1 MPECLLR
8 CVIAV
13 IARSLF
19 SFFRSFCVG
28 SPQGARRFLAT
39 MQCTQSGN
47 KKSAESPSFRPFR
60 PPQRSFEA
68 DTGLKPAIEKVSN
81 YLSLPSPKGKKPA
94 WGRKHGLQRVLV
106 VAGFVTSPSTSC
118 SWLVAEPEG
127 QETENAPGFR
137 DVSLQGILD

>member
-81 YLSLPSPKGKKPA
+81 YLSLPSPKGKKARLGSKTRLTASARRRRLRDFPINE
-94 WGRKHGLQRVLV
+94 LL
-106 VAGFVTSPSTSC
+106 VAG
-118 SWLVAEPEG
+118 G
-127 QETENAPGFR
+127 
-137 DVSLQGILD
+137 